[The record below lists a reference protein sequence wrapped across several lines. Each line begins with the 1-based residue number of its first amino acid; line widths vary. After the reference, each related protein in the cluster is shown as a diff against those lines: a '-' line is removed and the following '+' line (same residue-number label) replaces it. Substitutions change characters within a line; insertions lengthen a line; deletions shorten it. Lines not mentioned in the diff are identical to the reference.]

1 MSSSNIDLRN
11 SIDRSPVLQSTR
23 NRGSKLRFAVRACAT
38 TALLVIGLTF
48 AFRALL
54 YAQSLNLTGTYMADD
69 GGVYYV
75 QQSGNTVWWA
85 GMSLDSE
92 LPPDAQW
99 HRGLTFTNVFRGTI
113 NNDGTVVGDWCDV
126 TRGSDLKNGTLTV
139 KISGSSGSFQFSKIT
154 QTGGFGASSWTQT
167 APLDDTKVN
176 GVTRDIFSRFDAVH
190 KNDDTTL
197 LNPNL
202 KPYRDATVFYARV
215 INSHLEYLSG
225 NPVES
230 EVPHVN
236 YGPEFSPQIPSFR
249 DFGHRDREFHSFV
262 SNNADGDG
270 DFDMRLKVDLNK
282 LEPNFYDVGW
292 ENHQSA
298 PDILRLKL
306 NDTTVRQKLNFS
318 STEGYSGAETIMF
331 GRPPDC
337 TAPCP
342 CSIIFGCTIGCSI
355 DCHSDG
361 GVPLLPSWADLFEN
375 SVLIN
380 GRPIN
385 GLFDRTD
392 PTDPEDCNFNQ
403 PCPYLA
409 GETPFDLG
417 VQKIIPNPP
426 PFPPT
431 VILGNYLVA
440 PIGIRLKSLLLSAYG
455 NGQIGAD
462 ETVGDGVGT
471 YVRITGALILDCGHG
486 LTHDC
491 FDDPSD
497 PGDVSAHSN
506 QEIHP
511 VYSIDV
517 INYPFRPEDSSVSAR
532 PNLTGAW
539 GGNDGS
545 TYYVRQIGNTLWFL
559 GLLRDRQP
567 NQQATSYDLIGTPQ
581 VAAAALLVGSPV
593 CSSGTRCWMFGT
605 VFKGT
610 VSQNSDGTTTIQ
622 GDWAGVPQSTSPGST
637 GSSVTF
643 SVDAYH
649 KVMTPTTLQGL
660 FPTKLEK
667 LYEPEDTTPPSSTLT
682 IGSPQYPV
690 GSSQPFVTAATS
702 FSVTATDDSSGVE
715 NIWYRFF
722 PSGSANPP
730 SYTAVVGSTATFTL
744 SGPDGLYEVDT
755 YATDNAGNDETPV
768 HVQLVYLDNTAPV
781 ATIVQPTATQYLH
794 SDTFTISYSV
804 SDGTGSGVKSA
815 TPNIDSLTT
824 LHDGTTPVTVA
835 NGLTVKLLTELT
847 VGTHTFNVYSVDNIN
862 NAGTNS
868 VTFSIVVTA
877 QSIIADVK
885 YFRSIGAIT
894 QDEATSLLSKLNS
907 AAKARA
913 KGDCPNA
920 ATIYT
925 SFISELQAQSGKKVS
940 AQAAA
945 IMIADAQYL
954 IAHCP

>member
-1 MSSSNIDLRN
+1 M
-11 SIDRSPVLQSTR
+11 T
-23 NRGSKLRFAVRACAT
+23 
-38 TALLVIGLTF
+38 GLIF

-75 QQSGNTVWWA
+75 QQSGSTLWWA
-85 GMSLDSE
+85 GMSLDSD
-92 LPPDAQW
+92 LSADLQW
-99 HRGLTFTNVFRGTI
+99 HRGLNFTNVFRGTI
-113 NNDGTVVGDWCDV
+113 NSDNTIVGDWSDV
-126 TRGSDLKNGTLTV
+126 TRGTILQSGTLTM
-139 KISGSSGSFQFSKIT
+139 KIGSSGGAIQLTKVT
-154 QTGGFGASSWTQT
+154 ATGGFGATTWTQT
-167 APLDDTKVN
+167 DPLDDTKVN
-176 GVTRDIFSRFDAVH
+176 GATRDIFSRFSAVH

-197 LNPNL
+197 LDPNL
-202 KPYRDATVFYARV
+202 KPYRDATVLYARV
-215 INSHLEYLSG
+215 VNSHLDYLHDNS
-225 NPVES
+225 VES
-230 EVPHVN
+230 EIPHVN
-236 YGPEFSPQIPSFR
+236 YGPEFNPQIPSFR
-249 DFGHRDREFHSFV
+249 NFGHRDREFHSFV
-262 SNNADGDG
+262 TNNADGDG

-298 PDILRLKL
+298 PDILRLKF
-306 NDTTVRQKLNFS
+306 NDSTIRQKLNFS
-318 STEGYSGAETIMF
+318 STEGYSGAETIMY

-337 TAPCP
+337 SPPRYCPIFGSNPLCQPVSDSFPCCDLQ
-342 CSIIFGCTIGCSI
+342 CSIIS
-355 DCHSDG
+355 HPDG
-361 GVPLLPSWADLFEN
+361 AEALLPGWADLFAN
-375 SVLIN
+375 SALVN

-385 GLFDRTD
+385 GSVPIPPNTTCDFLH
-392 PTDPEDCNFNQ
+392 PCDCDFIQ
-403 PCPYLA
+403 PCP
-409 GETPFDLG
+409 DRNG
-417 VQKIIPNPP
+417 V
-426 PFPPT
+426 T
-431 VILGNYLVA
+431 SSNYLVTPA
-440 PIGIRLKSLLLSAYG
+440 GIQIGDLLLSAYG
-455 NGQIGAD
+455 SGKVDLTNGTG
-462 ETVGDGVGT
+462 GDGAGT
-471 YVRITGALILDCGHG
+471 YVRVTGALILDCGHG
-486 LTHDC
+486 ATHDC

-497 PGDVSAHSN
+497 PDDVSGHSN

-511 VYSIDV
+511 VYSIDI
-517 INYPFRPEDSSVSAR
+517 INSPFRPEDSGVSAR
-532 PNLTGAW
+532 ANLTGAW

-567 NQQATSYDLIGTPQ
+567 NQQATSYDLIGAPQ
-581 VAAAALLVGSPV
+581 VAAAGLLVGSPV
-593 CSSGTRCWMFGT
+593 CSSATRCWMFGT

-610 VSQNSDGTTTIQ
+610 VSQNSDGSATIQ
-622 GDWAGVPQSTSPGST
+622 GNWAGVPQSTSPGST
-637 GSSVTF
+637 GSSVSF

-667 LYEPEDTTPPSSTLT
+667 LYEPQDTTAPQSTLT
-682 IGSPQYPV
+682 IGTPQFPV
-690 GSSQPFVTAATS
+690 GASQPFVTAATA
-702 FSVTATDDSSGVE
+702 FTVTASDADSGVQ
-715 NIWYRFF
+715 NVWYRFF

-730 SYTAVVGSTATFTL
+730 ADTSVSGSSATFYL

-755 YATDNAGNDETPV
+755 YATDNAGNDETPS
-768 HVQLVYLDNTAPV
+768 HSRLVYLDKTAPM

-794 SDTFTISYSV
+794 SDSFTISYSV
-804 SDGTGSGVKSA
+804 SDGAGAGVKSA
-815 TPNIDSLTT
+815 TPNIDGLTT
-824 LHDGTTPVTVA
+824 LYDGTTSVTVA
-835 NGLTVKLLTELT
+835 NGVTVKLLTELT

-913 KGDCPNA
+913 KGDCANA